1 MPRGSVLEYLENF
14 YKRGRE
20 TAYAQRHGYR
30 TERWSYRQVADLAA
44 QFARELEA
52 RGIGRGERV
61 LFWSENSAQWI
72 AAFFGCLLRGA
83 VVIPMDRIAAPE
95 FAQRV
100 AQQVNAKLVLCSA
113 EFTKH
118 FPALPALEMEA
129 LPQLLKAHPSGPY
142 AWRDISR
149 SDTVEI
155 VFTSGATAEPKGVVI
170 THGNILANLETFE
183 PEIRKYQRYERWF
196 HPIRFL
202 NLLPLSHVFGQFLG
216 IFIPQL
222 IGGMVFFQESLGP
235 SEIVGTVKRERV
247 SVLVAVP
254 RLLHSLKEKL
264 ERDHEAR
271 GALDGFRGDLE
282 RAATMHFAKRWWIF
296 RRLHRRFGFKFWA
309 LISGGATLDRA
320 TEEFWRRLGFVV
332 IQGYGLTET
341 TSLISVNHPFK
352 LGKGS
357 IGKVLPGREMKLSPG
372 GEILVRG
379 ENVAA
384 GYWQGG
390 ELRPVSGDQGWFH
403 TGDLGELDAEGNLY
417 FKGRSKQVIVNPE
430 GLKIFPE
437 DLEAAL
443 RRQPEVRDCVV
454 VPLERAGNA
463 APCAA
468 IILRTTD
475 NAEQAVAKA
484 VAAANQ
490 QLAPHQQMR
499 SWLVWPEPDFPRT
512 NTQKVRTNL
521 VQQFAEQKF
530 AGRAAAAPLGGA
542 LEQMI
547 ARLRGGAQ
555 PASQGTDLQN
565 ELNLS
570 SLDRVELMSALEDR
584 YEVDLNDQSFAEA
597 RTVEQLEQA
606 LQQAAPRQSDYLY
619 PLWAQRWPITWVRT
633 LIYYLLVWPATMLLA
648 KPRVTG
654 RENLRDLSGPLLVI
668 SNHVT
673 YIDVGFILAAL
684 PARMRAKL
692 ATAMGGEALFAMRR
706 PPREM
711 FFLRRWL
718 KRLSYALVVALFNV
732 FPLPQRSGFRES
744 FAFAGSLADRGY
756 SVLIFPEGART
767 PDGKMHA
774 FRDGIGLLASRLNLP
789 VLPMKIEGLY
799 EVKAQG
805 KHFAPGK
812 IKVTIGAPL
821 RFAAGTPPDQITRE
835 LESRVA
841 AL

>member
-1 MPRGSVLEYLENF
+1 MPRGSILEYLENF
-14 YKRGRE
+14 YTHGRE
-20 TAYAQRHGYR
+20 TAYAQRRGYR

-52 RGIGRGERV
+52 RAVAKGDRV
-61 LFWSENSAQWI
+61 LLWSENSAQWI

-83 VVIPMDRIAAPE
+83 VVVPMDRIAAPE

-100 AQQVNAKLVLCSA
+100 AQQVGAKLALCSA
-113 EFTKH
+113 DLIKH
-118 FPALPALEMEA
+118 FPAIPTLEMES
-129 LPQLLKAHPSGPY
+129 LPEMVAEHSAERY
-142 AWRDISR
+142 AWRDIGR

-155 VFTSGATAEPKGVVI
+155 IFTSGATAEPKGVVI
-170 THGNILANLETFE
+170 THGNILANLESFE
-183 PEIRKYQRYERWF
+183 PEIAKYRRYERPF

-222 IGGMVFFQESLGP
+222 IGGTVIFQESLGP
-235 SEIVGTVKRERV
+235 SEIVRTIKSERV

-254 RLLHSLKEKL
+254 RLLQSLKEKI
-264 ERDHEAR
+264 ERDCEAR
-271 GALDGFRGDLE
+271 GELE
-282 RAATMHFAKRWWIF
+282 RFRRELERSAKLHFATRWWMF
-296 RRLHRRFGFKFWA
+296 RRVHRQFGLKFWA

-341 TSLISVNHPFK
+341 TSLISVNHPFR

-357 IGKVLPGREMKLSPG
+357 IGKVLPGREMKLSPE

-379 ENVAA
+379 ENVAS
-384 GYWQGG
+384 GYWQGDR
-390 ELRPVSGDQGWFH
+390 LTPVASDAGWFH

-443 RRQPEVRDCVV
+443 RQQPEVRDCLVF
-454 VPLERAGNA
+454 PLERNGNSEA
-463 APCAA
+463 CAA
-468 IILRTTD
+468 IIARSLE

-490 QLAPHQQMR
+490 KLATHQQIR
-499 SWLVWPEPDFPRT
+499 KWLVWPELDFPRT
-512 NTQKVRTNL
+512 NTQKIRSNV
-521 VQQFAEQKF
+521 VKEFAEARF
-530 AGRAAAAPLGGA
+530 GAGASEPQHATSPLQ
-542 LEQMI
+542 QMI
-547 ARLRGGAQ
+547 ARIRGERA
-555 PASQGTDLQN
+555 PVSASAAS

-597 RTVEQLEQA
+597 RTVGQLEQA
-606 LQQAAPRQSDYLY
+606 LQQAAPRQSEYAY
-619 PLWAQRWPITWVRT
+619 PRWAQRWPVTWMRT
-633 LIYYLLVWPATMLLA
+633 LVYYLAVWPATMLLA
-648 KPRVTG
+648 KPGVSG
-654 RENLRDLSGPLLVI
+654 RENLRGVKGPMLMI
-668 SNHVT
+668 SNHAT

-684 PARMRAKL
+684 PVRLRAQL
-692 ATAMGGEALFAMRR
+692 ATAMGGEMLFAMRR

-718 KRLSYALVVALFNV
+718 ERLNYALVVALFNV
-732 FPLPQRSGFRES
+732 FPLPQRSGFRDS
-744 FAFAGSLADRGY
+744 FAFAGSLVDRGY
-756 SVLIFPEGART
+756 SVLVFPEGART
-767 PDGKMHA
+767 PDGKLHA
-774 FRDGIGLLASRLNLP
+774 FRGGIGLLASRLSVP
-789 VLPMKIEGLY
+789 VLPVKIEGLY
-799 EVKAQG
+799 EVKG
-805 KHFAPGK
+805 KHLVPPGK
-812 IKVTIGAPL
+812 IKVRIGAPVS
-821 RFAAGTPPDQITRE
+821 FPPNSDPDQITRE
-835 LESRVA
+835 LEARVA